1 MKIINELW
9 DELGYAEMNLTNQN
23 LRDQA
28 ARLERRTRNVSETI
42 VETFGCWDMES
53 IPEIIESAER
63 INNEEQPTL
72 APNTESFDLRNTPSM
87 QGSSLELGPI
97 QITNME
103 MQSIY

>member
-9 DELGYAEMNLTNQN
+9 DELGYAEMNLTSQN

-28 ARLERRTRNVSETI
+28 ARLEKRTGNVRETI
-42 VETFGCWDMES
+42 VESFGCWDMES
-53 IPEIIESAER
+53 VPEITESAER
-63 INNEEQPTL
+63 INNKEQ
-72 APNTESFDLRNTPSM
+72 TESFDLRNTPSM